1 VRVLLDTHAWLWAAA
16 DASRLGKRAGAIL
29 IDNKTER
36 LISVALALEIARLAA
51 GGEIILSMAPSAW
64 IAQSAKLL
72 LLDQLDITNETAI
85 EAYALPEPF
94 HRDPADRLLVA
105 AARVHNL
112 ILFTAD
118 ERILRYRHVR
128 SMDCRK

>member
-1 VRVLLDTHAWLWAAA
+1 VARDGDDPAAA
-16 DASRLGKRAGAIL
+16 DPSRLGKKAGAIL

-36 LISVALALEIARLAA
+36 LISVASALEIARLAA
-51 GGEIILSMAPSAW
+51 GGEITLSMAPSAW

-72 LLDQLDITNETAI
+72 LLDQLSITNETAI
-85 EAYALPEPF
+85 APYALPEPF

-105 AARVHNL
+105 TARMHNL
-112 ILFTAD
+112 ILFTPG